1 MGPNAPFAYSD
12 SDWGADSSHRR
23 SVTGII
29 IMVAGA
35 PVVYKTHYQQAV
47 ALSSTEAEFVGALD
61 AGKVALYI
69 CSLLYELGFEQ
80 HHPTTLCIDN

>member
-1 MGPNAPFAYSD
+1 MTVSIFLRTAPRMDLPDVPFPTQRSCVQDILPTPKMAPNAPFAYSD

-35 PVVYKTHYQQAV
+35 AVV
-47 ALSSTEAEFVGALD
+47 
-61 AGKVALYI
+61 
-69 CSLLYELGFEQ
+69 
-80 HHPTTLCIDN
+80 